1 MEKHI
6 LHWSYWLGIASLIIA
21 LVWKALSAFG
31 LGSPMLVIRDQSIS
45 YLTFYKASLLLFV
58 AAIASANYAW
68 FKSQRP

>member
-21 LVWKALSAFG
+21 VVWKALSAFG
-31 LGSPMLVIRDQSIS
+31 LGSPMLLRDQSIS

-58 AAIASANYAW
+58 AAIASSNYAS
-68 FKSQRP
+68 FKSQRA